1 MDQGHF
7 CGMVMLQKTFDSV
20 DNCVILIE
28 MGGLLFGDIG
38 GTMSQPQSM
47 DCGVPQWSVLGPL
60 FFLLYI
66 IPKVCLFCHFYMQMT
81 QVSHKDKNIIQRT
94 LCSELLNVSRWM
106 SDNRFTS
113 LGLYCLDQK
122 CN

>member
-60 FFLLYI
+60 FFLFYI
-66 IPKVCLFCHFYMQMT
+66 NDLKSVCSGDIYMQMT
-81 QVSHKDKNIIQRT
+81 ALVVSHKDKNIIPRT
-94 LCSELLNVSRWM
+94 HN
-106 SDNRFTS
+106 T
-113 LGLYCLDQK
+113 
-122 CN
+122 